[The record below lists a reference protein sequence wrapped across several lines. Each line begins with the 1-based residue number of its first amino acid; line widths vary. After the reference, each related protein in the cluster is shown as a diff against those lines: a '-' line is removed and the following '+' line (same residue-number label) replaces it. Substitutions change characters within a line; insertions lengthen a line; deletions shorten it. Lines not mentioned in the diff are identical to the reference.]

1 MMKPM
6 VMRTSTFPLQ
16 VRVPAFEG
24 PLDLLLHLLRA
35 NQLDITDIPIAEITQ
50 QYLDTMVLWESLDL
64 QIAGEYLVMAATLIE
79 IKSRMLLPQPPL
91 TKDDPDDDPRAEL
104 VQALIEYEKLSG
116 VADELKRMEEERRH
130 IFFRAATENPED
142 YALPVQL
149 QAGSVEILVR
159 ALSRLLA
166 QVASEVPTT
175 TITPTR
181 RITLRL
187 KMAEIWRRI
196 AGLQTEIPF
205 EALFDTGSVLY
216 DIVMTFLAL
225 LELVRQNKIQ
235 VVQDEI
241 DGTIWLSRS
250 GSKDD
255 QNGHYAVVSER
266 GSAGRAGVLQ

>member
-1 MMKPM
+1 MMKLM
-6 VMRTSTFPLQ
+6 VMTTSTFPLL

-35 NQLDITDIPIAEITQ
+35 NQLDIADIPIAEITQ
-50 QYLDTMVLWESLDL
+50 QYLDMMALWESLDL

-79 IKSRMLLPQPPL
+79 IKSRMLLPQPPS

-104 VQALIEYEKLSG
+104 MQALIEYEKLSG

-130 IFFRAATENPED
+130 IFFRAASENPED

-149 QAGSVEILVR
+149 ETSNVGVLVR
-159 ALSRLLA
+159 ALGRLLE
-166 QVASEVPTT
+166 QVTNEVPTT

-196 AGLQTEIPF
+196 DGLQTSIPF
-205 EALFDTGSVLY
+205 EALFDTGSALY
-216 DIVMTFLAL
+216 DIVMTFLSL
-225 LELVRQNKIQ
+225 LELIRQNKILVRQ
-235 VVQDEI
+235 EEI
-241 DGTIWLSRS
+241 NGTIWLSRNETYN
-250 GSKDD
+250 DH
-255 QNGHYAVVSER
+255 NGHYAVIAEKESPEL
-266 GSAGRAGVLQ
+266 AGVLP